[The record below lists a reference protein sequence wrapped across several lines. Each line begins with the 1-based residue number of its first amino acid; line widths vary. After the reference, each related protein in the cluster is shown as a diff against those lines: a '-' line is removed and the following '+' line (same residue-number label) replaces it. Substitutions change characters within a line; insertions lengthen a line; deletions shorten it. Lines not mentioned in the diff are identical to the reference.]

1 MSETDD
7 PVQAPGLRAAEVT
20 RGPRPLEEILE
31 RLPTAPGVYNISLT
45 VRGLDRRGL
54 PFERSLTTS
63 FGVGAL
69 PAQP

>member
-1 MSETDD
+1 
-7 PVQAPGLRAAEVT
+7 VA
-20 RGPRPLEEILE
+20 
-31 RLPTAPGVYNISLT
+31 LPTAPGVYNLSLT